1 MKTRESVDMISSH
14 HLTIWKRDTSGCR
27 IGLYTSHPSC
37 LISRQSP
44 YKRTKG
50 VKKTGSKCFTSEIAH
65 QLTSTRVRQEN
76 VNPGHRVWSR
86 CCQCSY
92 VAVQSP
98 LFCGAHTKAF
108 PHRHVPQY
116 SICRTCV
123 SATHVYPV
131 WLSTKQKKTNTHP
144 ADVSTASGCTLEGG
158 TSPPDPCS
166 TCLPCRL
173 AGNRF
178 TTRLLLLFCVW
189 HTLHSHYVNRR
200 IRISKKVAHYR
211 V

>member
-131 WLSTKQKKTNTHP
+131 WLSTKQKKNQHP
-144 ADVSTASGCTLEGG
+144 SSRC
-158 TSPPDPCS
+158 
-166 TCLPCRL
+166 
-173 AGNRF
+173 
-178 TTRLLLLFCVW
+178 
-189 HTLHSHYVNRR
+189 
-200 IRISKKVAHYR
+200 
-211 V
+211 